1 MAKALYHTFG
11 CKLNFA
17 ETATVAT
24 RWEGYGISAA
34 SKDETPDMIFINS
47 CSVTEEADKKC
58 RQAIRRFHR
67 LYPEAAIILTGCYAT
82 LKPAQAALLP
92 GVVAVVPNS
101 DKANIDQALFSC
113 QSMKRKGAPASGGGA
128 AADGTVVFDSA
139 EGSNGSDLTDGSP
152 GAKTPPASGRNLTFS
167 PSCARG
173 DRTRYFLKVQ
183 DGCDCWCTY
192 CTIPAA
198 RGVSRSATIAQLVH
212 QARQAAAEG
221 GKEIVLT
228 GVNIGDFGKRQP
240 ELPAGAPRESFFD
253 LIRALDR
260 VEGIERY
267 RISSLEPDLLSDEI
281 ISFCASSSKFMPH
294 FHIPLQSGSDPVL
307 KLMHRHYDIALFRD
321 KILKIKEYMP
331 QAFIG
336 VDLIVGA
343 RGETEEEF
351 QRSVEFVESLPITRL
366 HIFPYSE
373 RPGTKAL
380 NIEHIVSQE
389 EKHRRM
395 KVMTEISDRKLRRFA
410 EQFVGSVHDVLP
422 EHSAK
427 GGAMSG
433 FTDNYLKVRLPEAS
447 PCFDN
452 RIIPVK
458 LISIISTPSNELEFL
473 GEVITD
479 KK

>member
-1 MAKALYHTFG
+1 MVKALYHTFG

-24 RWEGYGISAA
+24 RWEGYGVARAA
-34 SKDETPDMIFINS
+34 KGEQPDLIFINS

-58 RQAIRRFHR
+58 RQTIRRFHR
-67 LYPEAAIILTGCYAT
+67 FYPEAAIILTGCYAT
-82 LKPAQAALLP
+82 LKPEEAANLP
-92 GVVAVVPNS
+92 GVFMVVANS
-101 DKANIDQALFSC
+101 DKTNIDRALLSFQNSLGHR
-113 QSMKRKGAPASGGGA
+113 QSDNP
-128 AADGTVVFDSA
+128 
-139 EGSNGSDLTDGSP
+139 NPSP
-152 GAKTPPASGRNLTFS
+152 QNRTLSFS

-198 RGVSRSATIAQLVH
+198 RGLSRSATIEQLVS
-212 QARQAAAEG
+212 QAEMVAAEG

-240 ELPAGAPRESFFD
+240 DLPAGAARQTFLD

-267 RISSLEPDLLSDEI
+267 RISSLEPDLLTDEI
-281 ISFCASSSKFMPH
+281 IEFCASSRSFMPH
-294 FHIPLQSGSDPVL
+294 FHIPLQCGSDAVL
-307 KLMHRHYDIALFRD
+307 KLMHRHYDTALFRD
-321 KILKIKEYMP
+321 KILKIKKAMP
-331 QAFIG
+331 EAFIG

-351 QRSVEFVESLPITRL
+351 MRSYEFIEHLPISRL

-380 NIEHIVSQE
+380 NINHIVSQKD
-389 EKHRRM
+389 KHLRM
-395 KVMTEISDRKLRRFA
+395 QRMTELSDRKLRSFA
-410 EQFVGSVHDVLP
+410 ELFAGTVRPVLT
-422 EHSAK
+422 EHSAN
-427 GGAMSG
+427 GHPMSG
-433 FTDNYLKVRLPEAS
+433 FTDNYLKVKLPQVTAEL
-447 PCFDN
+447 DN
-452 RIIPVK
+452 HIIPVK
-458 LISIISTPSNELEFL
+458 LTSIISTPANELEFL
-473 GEVITD
+473 GELIKT
-479 KK
+479 